1 MADDP
6 TKRAPQ
12 DAQRISLSEP
22 HEVAY
27 WTKALGVTKAE
38 LEAAVKAAGP
48 MAKDVRAR
56 LRGP

>member
-6 TKRAPQ
+6 TKRGPE

-27 WTKALGVTKAE
+27 WTKALGVTKE
-38 LEAAVKAAGP
+38 QLEAVVKSAGP
-48 MAKDVRAR
+48 MAKDVRAK

>member
-12 DAQRISLSEP
+12 DAQRISLTEP

-27 WTKALGVTKAE
+27 WTQALGVTKAQ
-38 LEAAVKAAGP
+38 LEAAVKSAGP

-56 LRGP
+56 LKAP